1 MSLIFQKE
9 VEKLKTMLLDLSA
22 LVESNLHRAVTAVVN
37 RDAELARALIDSD
50 TEVDAREVA
59 VEEECL
65 KVLALHQPVAIDLRF
80 IVALLKINND
90 LERIGDVCV
99 NMAERA
105 LLLGDKV
112 FPELQLDLVG
122 MATIVEGMLRDCLDA
137 LVRLDVELA
146 RKVRSSDDEVDETN
160 RRNYETIRA
169 GIAKHPEHFTPY
181 IHLLSIS
188 RHLERVADHATNI
201 AEDVIYMVEGTIV
214 RHSDLTPHD
223 ANE

>member
-1 MSLIFQKE
+1 MSLIFEKE
-9 VEKLKTMLLDLSA
+9 VGTLKTMLLELSA
-22 LVESNLHRAVTAVVN
+22 LVESNLHRAVMAVAN
-37 RDAELARALIDSD
+37 RDAEEARVLIAADE
-50 TEVDAREVA
+50 EVDAREVA
-59 VEEECL
+59 IEEECL

-80 IVALLKINND
+80 VVAVLKINND

-112 FPELQLDLVG
+112 FPELQVDLVD
-122 MATIVEGMLRDCLDA
+122 MASLVERMLRDCLDA
-137 LVRLDVELA
+137 LVHLDAALA
-146 RKVRSSDDEVDETN
+146 KKVRNSDDAVDEIN

-169 GIAKHPEHFTPY
+169 GISKHPEYFTPY
-181 IHLLSIS
+181 LHLLSVS

-214 RHSDLTPHD
+214 RHRDLTPRHEND
-223 ANE
+223 